1 MGMTDK
7 DGEQKTMRTFLSL
20 CWNQFIQHHFGKS
33 KCAVVLSHSLMS
45 DTETPWTVSHQAPL
59 SMLFSR
65 QEYWSGLPF
74 PSPRTLPGGS
84 QISQPSWIP
93 VQGFLGNCLVSPF
106 LCSPPEFWQQLVSS
120 MFLIG
125 TFSYEITSVDG
136 YFLFLARVQTIGQKF
151 PSTDLRIKRLVIGTL
166 QTVTREHS

>member
-1 MGMTDK
+1 MSNSFVTL
-7 DGEQKTMRTFLSL
+7 RTVG
-20 CWNQFIQHHFGKS
+20 C
-33 KCAVVLSHSLMS
+33 
-45 DTETPWTVSHQAPL
+45 QAPL

-65 QEYWSGLPF
+65 QEYWSGLLF

-84 QISQPSWIP
+84 QIFQPSWIP

-106 LCSPPEFWQQLVSS
+106 LCSPPEFWQQLLSS
-120 MFLIG
+120 MFLIE

-136 YFLFLARVQTIGQKF
+136 YFLFLARVQTIGKQF

-166 QTVTREHS
+166 QTVTR